1 VLEIARAVTHR
12 SKILILDEPT
22 SALSQAESEALFA
35 TIGELLKAG
44 LTIIYISHRLEE
56 LMRLGDYFTVL
67 RSGQVVGESMR
78 GEVTRD
84 WIVSTM
90 SGRAAQDRAVSK
102 RQSNDTVVLD
112 VQDLS
117 LAPGAEDGSAQTALH
132 GISFQ
137 VCQGEILGIYGLL
150 GAGRTELLE
159 VLAGLR
165 AASTGCVKL
174 RGSLVQLGSVAQAL
188 EAGIV
193 LVPED
198 RQRDGLI
205 PELSVRENV
214 VLAMAG
220 EHWVSRAR
228 ETAIVRELV
237 RKLRMD
243 VRDLELP
250 VTALSGGNQ
259 QKVLLARCLV
269 RSPQVLLL
277 DEPTRGVDANAKV
290 EIYHLLRELA
300 SEGLSIVFTSSEIEE
315 TEELADRALVLC
327 QGRISAEF
335 AGDTMTDS
343 ALMNAASPRTQLE
356 QENVFGVA
364 TI

>member
-1 VLEIARAVTHR
+1 VTHK

-35 TIGELLKAG
+35 TISELLKAG

-67 RSGQVVGESMR
+67 RSGRVVGESTR
-78 GEVTRD
+78 DEVTRE

-90 SGRAAQDRAVSK
+90 SGRAAQHRPVGK
-102 RQSNDTVVLD
+102 RKRHDAIVLD

-117 LAPGAEDGSAQTALH
+117 LAPGADDWSAQTELH
-132 GISFQ
+132 RISFQ
-137 VCQGEILGIYGLL
+137 VHKGEILGIYGLL

-159 VLAGLR
+159 VLAGHRVSSGGRVELCGFPVR
-165 AASTGCVKL
+165 
-174 RGSLVQLGSVAQAL
+174 LGSIARAL
-188 EAGIV
+188 QAGIV

-214 VLAMAG
+214 ALALPG
-220 EHWVSRAR
+220 EHWISRDR
-228 ETAIVRELV
+228 ETAIVGELA
-237 RKLRMD
+237 RKLRID
-243 VRDLELP
+243 IRDLELP

-269 RSPQVLLL
+269 RVPQVLLL
-277 DEPTRGVDANAKV
+277 DEPTRGIDANAKV
-290 EIYHLLRELA
+290 EIYHLLREL
-300 SEGLSIVFTSSEIEE
+300 SGEGLSIVFTSSEIEE
-315 TEELADRALVLC
+315 TQELADRVLVMC
-327 QGRISAEF
+327 MGHISAELS
-335 AGDTMTDS
+335 GDSITDT
-343 ALMNAASPRTQLE
+343 ALLHAASPRAQPDQESQLR
-356 QENVFGVA
+356 VTA
-364 TI
+364 L